1 MIGALGSRKG
11 SRWGSTLSDVS
22 RTTVEGRMEAPE
34 AMDVQKKLDMS
45 LDDLVKMR
53 KKTPKAPR
61 EGSDAG
67 KKRKGEETSVLV
79 ARRVYVGNLSYRTTW
94 QDLKDYFK
102 RVGNVVHTD
111 VIRGPGDR
119 SKGCGIVEFETPEDA
134 AAAILKLNETEL
146 DGRAIFVRED
156 REDRD
161 LKEALGKGKDEGM
174 DARASKKSRNAPPA
188 GEHVAAIGRRLF
200 VSNLT
205 WDTTWQELKD
215 HFKPAGKVVHTDIL
229 MVGERSKGCGIV
241 EFESPQEAL
250 RAISTLSN
258 TELKGRQILV
268 REDREDKSVKETGQ
282 GNKGTAGRQVVVHG
296 LPFSYTW
303 QDLKDLFSAQ
313 GKVLRADIVMD
324 RNGRSKGY
332 GTVLFDKGEDAQRA
346 IEGMDEATL
355 EGRVLGVKLDKFT

>member
-1 MIGALGSRKG
+1 
-11 SRWGSTLSDVS
+11 
-22 RTTVEGRMEAPE
+22 MEAPE

-102 RVGNVVHTD
+102 R
-111 VIRGPGDR
+111 
-119 SKGCGIVEFETPEDA
+119 
-134 AAAILKLNETEL
+134 
-146 DGRAIFVRED
+146 
-156 REDRD
+156 
-161 LKEALGKGKDEGM
+161 
-174 DARASKKSRNAPPA
+174 
-188 GEHVAAIGRRLF
+188 
-200 VSNLT
+200 
-205 WDTTWQELKD
+205 
-215 HFKPAGKVVHTDIL
+215 
-229 MVGERSKGCGIV
+229 
-241 EFESPQEAL
+241 
-250 RAISTLSN
+250 
-258 TELKGRQILV
+258 
-268 REDREDKSVKETGQ
+268 
-282 GNKGTAGRQVVVHG
+282 
-296 LPFSYTW
+296 
-303 QDLKDLFSAQ
+303 DLKDLFSAQ